1 MRCKQKEKTMQKED
15 RQIQTSSKRRR
26 PLSLLIGVGLLVAIA
41 LFVVYNV
48 TTLASQHIQNAA
60 KTAMQTPKGTWE
72 RVLDG
77 YSVMSIVAAPNN
89 STVLYACAFPVQST
103 TPTASSQP
111 GSGIPAINYI
121 LLHSTDGG
129 THWQEVTHLNGGCQI
144 AVNPTNSDDIYT
156 TALSAHRAS
165 NGQVPDVLKHS
176 TDGGRSWSDIAPALL
191 SNGTQVATVWHVQ
204 QLSMVGGLLFGTQ
217 QFPAQSIQPQGRN
230 LPPSVVTRLSVT
242 RLVESSDGGHTWTVI
257 DNNRGN
263 SGQGERD
270 YIVSPTHPQV
280 VYELAGTQW
289 PGYLR
294 PAMPPNNTLYGGN
307 LTLYK
312 TDDGGKTWTKLG
324 ENLPLNSKLQIAT
337 NNPDIVYVGST
348 VGVMPLKGYDTGQNI
363 IVQPVFS
370 LRMSTNGGATWRTLK
385 TPEGISFVQ
394 NWFVNADGQVY
405 ASTSPAHHV
414 QPNATSG
421 TTTVPSATAQ
431 IGGAA
436 SNVNSGPSAGSVTA
450 IQRYNP
456 TNNTWSVVTQTPQD
470 SGLLAVT
477 PNASLHTVSLWILS
491 SNNGKPTLYR
501 QETV

>member
-1 MRCKQKEKTMQKED
+1 MLRKQEENTMQKED
-15 RQIQTSSKRRR
+15 RQQTTPKRGR

-48 TTLASQHIQNAA
+48 TTLASQHIQNTTKA
-60 KTAMQTPKGTWE
+60 TMQIPKGTWQS
-72 RVLDG
+72 VLNG
-77 YSVMSIVAAPNN
+77 YVVMSIVAAPNN
-89 STVLYACAFPVQST
+89 SAVLYACAFPVQTT
-103 TPTASSQP
+103 TPTPYRP
-111 GSGIPAINYI
+111 GTSIPAINYV

-144 AVNPTNSDDIYT
+144 AVNSTNSDDIYT

-165 NGQVPDVLKHS
+165 NGQVPDVLRHS

-191 SNGTQVATVWHVQ
+191 SNNTQLATVWHVQ
-204 QLSMVGGLLFGTQ
+204 QLSMVGNELFGTQ

-242 RLVESSDGGHTWTVI
+242 RLVESSDGGHTWRVI

-263 SGQGERD
+263 SGMGERD

-289 PGYLR
+289 PGYLQ

-312 TDDGGKTWTKLG
+312 TDDGGETWTKLG
-324 ENLPLNSKLQIAT
+324 ENLPLNSKLQIAA

-348 VGVMPLKGYDTGQNI
+348 VGVMPLRSYDTGQDI
-363 IVQPVFS
+363 ILQPLFS
-370 LRMSTNGGATWRTLK
+370 LRMSMNGGATWRTLQA
-385 TPEGISFVQ
+385 PEGISFVQ
-394 NWFVNADGQVY
+394 NWFVDANGQVY
-405 ASTSPAHHV
+405 ASTGSTPHI
-414 QPNATSG
+414 QPIATSG
-421 TTTVPSATAQ
+421 TVVVPSATAQ
-431 IGGAA
+431 IRVGGAA
-436 SNVNSGPSAGSVTA
+436 SNIIEGSVA
-450 IQRYNP
+450 DIQRYNP
-456 TNNTWSVVTQTPQD
+456 TNNTWSIVTQTPQD
-470 SGLLAVT
+470 SALLAVT
-477 PNASLHTVSLWILS
+477 PNTNSHNVSLWMLS
-491 SNNGKPTLYR
+491 NNNGKLTLYR